1 MKLVVSSS
9 GDLEL
14 PAADSCALDNEEEDE
29 EQCDRIHFKQKGK
42 FFSKLKSIAS
52 NKKVCSVVVV
62 DLGGGWGGVWGQ
74 MKWGTERGVEYTKLC
89 AAMLK

>member
-42 FFSKLKSIAS
+42 FFSKLKSIAT
-52 NKKVCSVVVV
+52 NKKVCIVLVV
-62 DLGGGWGGVWGQ
+62 DLGVFGG
-74 MKWGTERGVEYTKLC
+74 R
-89 AAMLK
+89 